1 MKISLKK
8 EFVIQKIKAMI
19 RNGELAIG
27 TKLPRGTEF
36 AAALGVSH
44 ITLRAALEEL
54 AKEGFVSLVHG
65 KGTFITGDGRTGAAG
80 KILIVRDGVH
90 SLRNLSTYI
99 LPGFE
104 KRCCELQLLTE
115 TVSTDFLKNSSHGTF
130 RSIIRK
136 NGFSA
141 VLIPGGGFTEN
152 DPLAALLKVCG
163 VPVLIAHGTA
173 NDPERTGFPVM
184 RTNYAGA
191 WDTGAGFLRS
201 CGFKRCAVFS
211 NASFRVKYYS
221 DKEFLSRFEELSF
234 VPDPRLIVSAM
245 PDDPDFESKL
255 EMLLKATPEAIFCGS
270 DFFATRV
277 CQYLAAHKIRVPE
290 DIAVL
295 GFGGYPGGNFCVP
308 ALSTVDFQ
316 YNAIGEK
323 AAELLS
329 DPRQLGIENF
339 DIFTPHKMLIRE
351 SAVPKK

>member
-1 MKISLKK
+1 MKINSKK
-8 EFVIQKIKAMI
+8 ESTAQKIRAMI
-19 RNGELAIG
+19 RNGEFKLG
-27 TKLPRGTEF
+27 SKLPRGTEF
-36 AAALGVSH
+36 AATLGVSH

-54 AKEGFVSLVHG
+54 AKEGFVSLVQG
-65 KGTFITGDGRTGAAG
+65 KGTFVTGDGRIRAAG
-80 KILIVRDGVH
+80 KILVVRDGFH
-90 SLRNLSTYI
+90 TLRNLSTYI

-115 TVSTDFLKNSSHGTF
+115 TISTDFLKNSSPAAF

-211 NASFRVKYYS
+211 NASFKVKYLT
-221 DKEFLSRFEELSF
+221 DKEFLDRFEEF
-234 VPDPRLIVSAM
+234 DCVKHEVRPVGRKD
-245 PDDPDFESKL
+245 
-255 EMLLKATPEAIFCGS
+255 
-270 DFFATRV
+270 
-277 CQYLAAHKIRVPE
+277 
-290 DIAVL
+290 VL
-295 GFGGYPGGNFCVP
+295 F
-308 ALSTVDFQ
+308 L
-316 YNAIGEK
+316 
-323 AAELLS
+323 
-329 DPRQLGIENF
+329 
-339 DIFTPHKMLIRE
+339 
-351 SAVPKK
+351 